1 MGQGGRERERDVR
14 SLRASLDSAGGTLR
28 ITQLRSAGL
37 LLAKANEDALLLEL
51 LCIGLNSVVFH
62 RWRNG
67 RMEQIDF
74 QSRKLKLSTFL
85 LKIRCYI
92 NAKLYIYI
100 KCTLKNMIK
109 VKVYPGIK
117 FLGNGPILSAAI
129 EYPQAFH
136 TYRINLSPFTKDF
149 RVWGA
154 HIET

>member
-74 QSRKLKLSTFL
+74 PSRKL
-85 LKIRCYI
+85 
-92 NAKLYIYI
+92 N
-100 KCTLKNMIK
+100 
-109 VKVYPGIK
+109 
-117 FLGNGPILSAAI
+117 
-129 EYPQAFH
+129 
-136 TYRINLSPFTKDF
+136 
-149 RVWGA
+149 
-154 HIET
+154 